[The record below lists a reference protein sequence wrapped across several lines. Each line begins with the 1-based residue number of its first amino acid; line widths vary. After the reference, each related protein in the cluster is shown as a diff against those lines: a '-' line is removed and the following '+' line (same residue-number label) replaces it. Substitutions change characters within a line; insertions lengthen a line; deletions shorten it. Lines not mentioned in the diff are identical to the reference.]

1 MHTRIGF
8 PSVSCPRFRMN
19 SIFPEMIEF
28 EFQSM
33 NEPCVPA
40 RWREAYEWK
49 QADGDKEEEKV
60 KKTKKIPT
68 RIR

>member
-1 MHTRIGF
+1 
-8 PSVSCPRFRMN
+8 
-19 SIFPEMIEF
+19 MIEF

-60 KKTKKIPT
+60 KKKEENT
-68 RIR
+68 

>member
-1 MHTRIGF
+1 MHTRIEF
-8 PSVSCPRFRMN
+8 PSVSYPRFRMN

-40 RWREAYEWK
+40 RWHEAYELK
-49 QADGDKEEEKV
+49 QGGGDKEEEKV
-60 KKTKKIPT
+60 KKN
-68 RIR
+68 